1 MHMYEYMYNR
11 DRGKVSMTMA
21 STTTNIHEPVKL
33 KKGKW
38 KKVKLKEILRNPKF
52 LGKTV
57 RLGDNTFE
65 VKGVMDDKE

>member
-11 DRGKVSMTMA
+11 GQVSMTMA
-21 STTTNIHEPVKL
+21 SMGTNIHEPVKM
-33 KKGKW
+33 KKRRW
-38 KKVKLKEILRNPKF
+38 KKVKLKEILRDQKF

-65 VKGVMDDKE
+65 VKGVRDDKE

>member
-1 MHMYEYMYNR
+1 
-11 DRGKVSMTMA
+11 MA
-21 STTTNIHEPVKL
+21 SMVTNIHEPVEM
-33 KKGKW
+33 KKRRW

-52 LGKTV
+52 VGKTV